1 MIATHFSKP
10 LDKDAIFQAAVSSS
24 KANKGLSGFLGRWV
38 LHPRKVISLHAGW
51 IYWLALHFNFC
62 KCPLEKQRQVSV

>member
-10 LDKDAIFQAAVSSS
+10 LDKDATFQAAVSSS

-38 LHPRKVISLHAGW
+38 LHPGKSFPYRQDGFIGW
-51 IYWLALHFNFC
+51 LCILTFVNA
-62 KCPLEKQRQVSV
+62 P